1 MIFMEFAKEFGVNP
15 SLIAAQVINFLIIL
29 FLLKRFL
36 YKPLLSLLN
45 ERKTMIQQTIK
56 NAEEAEARLAKVI
69 EEEKAILRNAQA
81 EAAKI
86 LEDARDGAEIM
97 QQEAKERAKL
107 EAIKMLT
114 QAKVHIHQ
122 QTQEAEK
129 QLAQYVSRLAVDFL
143 RSALT
148 PLVGQKDQEE
158 VLIRAIKKLGAEEK
172 AN

>member
-1 MIFMEFAKEFGVNP
+1 MKLIEEFGVNL
-15 SLIAAQVINFLIIL
+15 SLIAAQVINFLIIF

-36 YKPLLSLLN
+36 YKPFLSLLN
-45 ERKTMIQQTIK
+45 ERKMMIQQTIK
-56 NAEEAEARLAKVI
+56 NAEEAEARLTKVI
-69 EEEKAILRNAQA
+69 EEEKVILKNAQT

-86 LEDARDGAEIM
+86 LEDARGGAETM

-107 EAIKMLT
+107 EATKMVA
-114 QAKVHIHQ
+114 QAKEHIHQ

-129 QLAQYVSRLAVDFL
+129 QLAQYVSRLALDFL

-148 PLVGQKDQEE
+148 PLVGQKNQEE
-158 VLIRAIKKLGAEEK
+158 ALSRAIKKLGAQGK